1 MESLNDYIRK
11 AGLSVILCDVY
22 SCVWNTGEGEC
33 ENTCL
38 VISDKWSDG
47 PRCLEVEVKDEDD

>member
-1 MESLNDYIRK
+1 M
-11 AGLSVILCDVY
+11 SVILCDVY

-47 PRCLEVEVKDEDD
+47 PRCLEVELTEEVKDEDD